1 MVSGYSSGFHAM
13 RLFVF
18 PLITLAVLAG
28 GFSEEPREAQMQQAF
43 ETSLSIQVRNTLDFV
58 AEVSGAEA
66 VEKIREAG
74 SDRFAIRSFRKLDCS
89 RADGAGYLCGFAVDI
104 ELMNGRLERRMDG
117 RFSPNSLGGLA
128 FAEGI

>member
-18 PLITLAVLAG
+18 SLTALAVLAG

-43 ETSLSIQVRNTLDFV
+43 ETSLAIQVRNALDFV

-66 VEKIREAG
+66 VDKIRQAG
-74 SDRFAIRSFRKLDCS
+74 GDRFAIRSFRKLDCS
-89 RADGAGYLCGFAVDI
+89 RAGAAGYLCSFAVDI
-104 ELMNGRLERRMDG
+104 ESMNGSLERRIDG
-117 RFSPNSLGGLA
+117 RFLPNSSGGLA
-128 FAEGI
+128 FAEEI

>member
-1 MVSGYSSGFHAM
+1 M

-18 PLITLAVLAG
+18 PLAALAVLAG

-43 ETSLSIQVRNTLDFV
+43 EASLAIQVRNALDFV

-66 VEKIREAG
+66 VDNIRRAG

-89 RADGAGYLCGFAVDI
+89 RVGAAGYLCSFAVDI
-104 ELMNGRLERRMDG
+104 ELATGNLERRING
-117 RFSPNSLGGLA
+117 RFSPNPSGGLA
-128 FAEGI
+128 FSEEI